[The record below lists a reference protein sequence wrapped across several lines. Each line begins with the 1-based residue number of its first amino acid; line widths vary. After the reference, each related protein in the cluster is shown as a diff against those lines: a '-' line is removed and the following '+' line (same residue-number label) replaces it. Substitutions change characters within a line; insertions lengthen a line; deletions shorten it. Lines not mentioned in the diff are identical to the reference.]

1 VHRRKIHVSKSSY
14 GHICEKLLMSRRT
27 GAPTRLIHRGLHEL
41 LSSICTHCHNLFSVI
56 CGYIFTS
63 LTFLCSAFNW
73 LQCFC
78 MSVGKSNVIHQM
90 IYILFTNP
98 ISQYNSNLKWI
109 LYTPLF
115 PSERK
120 VEIYIKKMTKLI
132 ENKQHT
138 NGNCMVIHKNV
149 SLVNMNILYPEL
161 SFLLQY
167 TTSIAE

>member
-1 VHRRKIHVSKSSY
+1 MKTILKGTLHKIFTL
-14 GHICEKLLMSRRT
+14 GHLT
-27 GAPTRLIHRGLHEL
+27 QVIHRGPHEL

-138 NGNCMVIHKNV
+138 NGNCMVIHKICMCEFFCRSIGTL
-149 SLVNMNILYPEL
+149 SLP
-161 SFLLQY
+161 LLLNWL
-167 TTSIAE
+167 